1 MYRCYCKLKKELQEL
16 EKKLKENYMGDST
29 LAQKI
34 IDLKNELDINTANDE
49 ALQDKVETI
58 ENSSSA
64 NIQPSSTGAID
75 SLFP

>member
-29 LAQKI
+29 LAQKVT
-34 IDLKNELDINTANDE
+34 DLKNELDVNTTNDE
-49 ALQDKVETI
+49 ALQERVDSLEI
-58 ENSSSA
+58 SSDI